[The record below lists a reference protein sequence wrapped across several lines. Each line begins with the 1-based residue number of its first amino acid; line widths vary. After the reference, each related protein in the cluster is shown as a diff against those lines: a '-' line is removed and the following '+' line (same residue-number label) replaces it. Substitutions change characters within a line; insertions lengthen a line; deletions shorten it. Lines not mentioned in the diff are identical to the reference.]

1 MQKTDRTIEIDDT
14 ALQDKWE
21 EMQQDVM
28 YAAGK
33 VCKWAIDNGIAKEQ
47 APCCTKSLKDVQKLD
62 YI

>member
-1 MQKTDRTIEIDDT
+1 MGDMFVIREARLQDAKQTEPIEIDDT

-33 VCKWAIDNGIAKEQ
+33 AINGQ
-47 APCCTKSLKDVQKLD
+47 
-62 YI
+62 